1 MQQGRLAVE
10 RVEGEASGTL
20 VFLHEG
26 LGSIAQWRDFPRSL
40 CAKTKRAGLVYDR
53 FGYGG
58 SSGIDLPRPLDFMFR
73 EAVILGELLAR
84 AHLEDVILVGHS
96 DGASI
101 ALIHAASRPPNVR
114 GVIALAPHVFV
125 EPMCVASIAKI
136 RAEYDA
142 STSDLRARLARYHG
156 ANVDDAFLGWSGAW
170 LDPGFSRFR
179 IDVTPIDVPVLVI
192 QGDSDPYGTLAQV
205 DAITSHTS
213 SRVES
218 LVVTGG
224 HSPHRE
230 HPQAVLEAAARFVSA
245 VVGSATV
252 AHA

>member
-1 MQQGRLAVE
+1 MQQGRLQVE
-10 RVEGEASGTL
+10 RIEGERIGSL

-40 CAKTKRAGLVYDR
+40 CAATKRAGLVYDR

-58 SSGIDLPRPLDFMFR
+58 SSGITLPRPLSFMQE
-73 EAVILGELLAR
+73 EATLLGELLAR
-84 AHLEDVILVGHS
+84 ERLDDVILVGHS

-101 ALIHAASRPPNVR
+101 ALIHAASRPRNVR
-114 GVIALAPHVFV
+114 GVIAIAPHVFV

-142 STSDLRARLARYHG
+142 NATDLRARLARYHG
-156 ANVDDAFLGWSGAW
+156 ANVDGAFLGWSGAW
-170 LDPGFSRFR
+170 LDPDFARFR
-179 IDVTPIDVPVLVI
+179 VDVAPIDVPVLVI
-192 QGDSDPYGTLAQV
+192 QGASDPYGTLAQV
-205 DAITSHTS
+205 DAIASHTAA
-213 SRVES
+213 RVES
-218 LVVTGG
+218 LVLTGG

-230 HPQAVLEAAARFVSA
+230 HPREVEDAAARFVST